1 MTWWPDVKWESRV
14 AIVHHSTNIIASGN
28 ETGLGPETLTCNS
41 AKLAPGHT
49 SPQATKYKE
58 TVLQPLQKTVW
69 RFLKKL
75 GIKP

>member
-1 MTWWPDVKWESRV
+1 MTWWLDVKWETRV
-14 AIVHHSTNIIASGN
+14 AIVHHSTNIITSGH

-41 AKLAPGHT
+41 AKLAPAHT

-58 TVLQPLQKTVW
+58 TGSQTLWNTVW